1 MTARR
6 LLALVTPRDDTR
18 EHHRIALHVEEF
30 LTYTFREVDR
40 GNEKRRGAHTER
52 VSATHTPRGAVG
64 RGANRWDPKRGGG
77 ESRRRREMGPAQNG
91 GGPKIGN
98 PRGEDSATWGPR
110 IEGGLEPGIAKR
122 HRDEAALR
130 V

>member
-1 MTARR
+1 MS
-6 LLALVTPRDDTR
+6 TPGADIETPQVDGCGTKISHPRDTRDDTR

-77 ESRRRREMGPAQNG
+77 ESRRRREMRPAQNG

-98 PRGEDSATWGPR
+98 PRGEDSAMWGPR
-110 IEGGLEPGIAKR
+110 IEGA
-122 HRDEAALR
+122 
-130 V
+130 